1 MRESSSNLS
10 KQNSQQP
17 KDIRGGE
24 KKVMKKSLSAIVSL
38 AMAFSMFSS
47 VAFGAE
53 ATTTTSAT
61 TTATATAAK
70 KTVADFK
77 DLADIDAGLKA
88 KIEALLAKGVFEGT
102 SEDSFGIKENMTRA
116 QFAKVLTLIYGVEVD
131 MNVKASSF
139 SDVKADDN
147 ANAWAIPFIEAA
159 KKKGL
164 IDGMT
169 DSTFAPG
176 ENVTLGQ
183 FATAL
188 VKGLGKTVSTTGT
201 PWYSDA
207 IKQAVELK
215 VLPEGV
221 DGAKTATRADLVVG
235 AYGGQEAFAA
245 LQGVTVNAKATNYNK
260 VTINFGT
267 AVDTTKAVIELTKDG
282 IKIAHT
288 AKFSEDKKSV
298 DLTTEGRITAGTYK
312 VTVSGLTEKAIEK
325 EFTAEDEKIAKI
337 DFVTAGDTIAQ
348 GEAVKVKV
356 KATNQYGEFASFSA
370 GSYSSPSTGTY
381 GVRKISKDQ
390 DGYLIVEIDSNDT
403 AIPVG
408 VGMVTVTL
416 ISNENNN
423 PVTATKTFKVGTPAI
438 LTKLELGAAKYSVG
452 SSLSGQ
458 GENVKFALNF
468 FDQYGSMMNY
478 ADVTSGSNKTLVIW
492 NDFVQQGTIADVVE
506 DVDGNPVLKLSLT
519 KNLDKSGDYNFT
531 VINSAASATG
541 KISVKS
547 SKVATKIQ
555 IGALDDV
562 IAAGDTEAFVPVI
575 AYDAQ
580 GNLLSPE
587 DLVSNENLAR
597 IKLSGNGFSTST
609 AQLYQ
614 YGENKG
620 KIRLDKIPNE
630 RTGVVSVTAFIAEA
644 NVTSNATKNFNVSA
658 ARYPDRIKEVTAP
671 GAELVAGGFSKFK
684 YQVLD
689 QYGKVLD
696 TLKQVD
702 SQGNVVTSGGSTYSV
717 TVSAN
722 TYAPVYD
729 SNGNVTYGTTPIDVD
744 ADSRF
749 GTANTTEAKDGTALS
764 VTPLLVTKDSD
775 TDNNA
780 VIDEGPTAIGNLKG
794 WFNNKTYRFFA
805 ANNASAKDHKLE
817 FVASIL
823 KNDGTRTTE
832 VHKVSKTVTVKDVAV
847 GKNELTYS
855 LNTVATL
862 WNAKDSEVVV
872 DAVYGPAGAANL
884 NSNPRVDT
892 DVLRASVQLAAN
904 SKFGREIVVAAKNA
918 AGETVGIPKTVVS
931 VSSSDTNVANV
942 LATGGKA
949 YVIGNKAGTAKVAVS
964 FTAADGSLKTLST
977 DVTVKSDALSVASV
991 TWDEKAWYEGLSFN
1005 AFEGLNVK
1013 DNYGVTFENG
1023 DARKYNYALGVTF
1036 AVSNIKTSDG
1046 TTAQVGINAYGDV
1059 TVTLAPTATAATEVV
1074 FDLTATS
1081 ATGKSATTSI
1091 YAKTGNTRT
1100 VK

>member
-1 MRESSSNLS
+1 
-10 KQNSQQP
+10 
-17 KDIRGGE
+17 
-24 KKVMKKSLSAIVSL
+24 MKKSLSAIVSL

-53 ATTTTSAT
+53 ATTTTSTT

-235 AYGGQEAFAA
+235 AYGGQEAYNAQ
-245 LQGVTVNAKATNYNK
+245 QGLSVEAKATNANR
-260 VTINFGT
+260 VTINFSKEIDT
-267 AVDTTKAVIELTKDG
+267 AKAVIELTKDG
-282 IKIAHT
+282 VKVAHT
-288 AKFSEDKKSV
+288 AKFADDKKSV
-298 DLTTEGRITAGTYK
+298 NLTTEGKITAGTYK
-312 VTVSGLTEKAIEK
+312 VTVSGLSDKAIEK

-348 GEAVKVKV
+348 ADKVKVRV

-370 GSYSSPSTGTY
+370 GSYSTPGSSQ
-381 GVRKISKDQ
+381 VNKITKDA
-390 DGYLIVEIDSNDT
+390 DGYLIVEVDT
-403 AIPVG
+403 KDDNIPMG
-408 VGMVTVTL
+408 VGMVTITI

-423 PVTATKTFKVGTPAI
+423 PVTATKTYKVGTPPI
-438 LTKLELGAAKYSVG
+438 LSKLELGTPKYSVG
-452 SSLSGQ
+452 TSLSGQ

-468 FDQYGSMMNY
+468 FDQYGSMMDY
-478 ADVTSGSNKTLVIW
+478 TDAISGTNKTTVIW
-492 NDFVQQGTIADVVE
+492 NDFVQTGTIVDAVE
-506 DVDGNPVLKLSLT
+506 DDNGNPVLKLSLS

-541 KISVKS
+541 KITVKS

-562 IAAGDTEAFVPVI
+562 IAAGDEEAFVPVI

-580 GNLLSPE
+580 GNLLSAE
-587 DLVSNENLAR
+587 DLVSSENLAR
-597 IKLSGNGFSTST
+597 IKLSGNGFSSST

-620 KIRLDKIPNE
+620 KIRLDRIPNE
-630 RTGVVSVTAFIAEA
+630 KTGVISVTAFIAEA

-658 ARYPDRIKEVTAP
+658 ARTPDRVKEVTAIAQEVVP
-671 GAELVAGGFSKFK
+671 GGSTKFK
-684 YQVLD
+684 YQVID
-689 QYGKVLD
+689 QYGKPLQ
-696 TLKQVD
+696 TLKNVD
-702 SQGNVVTSGGSTYSV
+702 SQGNVNAGGAAYRV
-717 TVSAN
+717 TVTAN
-722 TYAPVYD
+722 TYGQSV
-729 SNGNVTYGTTPIDVD
+729 VTGTTTL
-744 ADSRF
+744 
-749 GTANTTEAKDGTALS
+749 GTAGLLATEDKDAADALVAKFDTDGEAKTAADGKNALKDWLNNTTFRVGASNSAAPGTKLDLTILIEKDNRD
-764 VTPLLVTKDSD
+764 TKGFQETS
-775 TDNNA
+775 
-780 VIDEGPTAIGNLKG
+780 
-794 WFNNKTYRFFA
+794 
-805 ANNASAKDHKLE
+805 KL
-817 FVASIL
+817 
-823 KNDGTRTTE
+823 T
-832 VHKVSKTVTVKDVAV
+832 KTVTVIQAGKEV
-847 GKNELTYS
+847 GQKELTYS
-855 LNTVATL
+855 LNSVATL
-862 WNAKDSEVVV
+862 WNAKDSELTRKYDYTVREWGSDGNQTVVENTYSLTNE
-872 DAVYGPAGAANL
+872 A
-884 NSNPRVDT
+884 
-892 DVLRASVQLAAN
+892 QLQAN
-904 SKFGREIVVAAKNA
+904 SKFGRELVVSAKNA
-918 AGETVGIPKTVVS
+918 AGETVGIPKTITS
-931 VSSSDTNVANV
+931 AFSSDTNVANTYV
-942 LATGGKA
+942 DGAGKA
-949 YVIGNKAGTAKVAVS
+949 WVIGNKAGTATVSVS
-964 FTAADGSLKTLST
+964 FRAADGSYKTVEQQ
-977 DVTVKSDALSVASV
+977 VTVKADALKVDRI
-991 TWDEKAWYEGLSFN
+991 TFDDREYNEDFSFL
-1005 AFEGLNVK
+1005 AFDKINVY
-1013 DNYGVTFENG
+1013 DNYGVNYENG
-1023 DARKYNYALGVTF
+1023 DAQKYNYILGVNF
-1036 AVSNIKTSDG
+1036 SVSNVKSAD
-1046 TTAQVGINAYGDV
+1046 TAAKVVVDAYGNVRV
-1059 TVTLAPTATAATEVV
+1059 TSTQPVT

-1081 ATGKSATTSI
+1081 ATGKSAVVTI
-1091 YAKTGNTRT
+1091 YANSANAGRS
-1100 VK
+1100 VKN